1 MSFYKPLFFFAKIN
15 TKLPICQSYL
25 LKFYFTTLLY
35 YFLIRTVYNFK
46 YYLSISTDPLYHSL
60 DHHLI

>member
-46 YYLSISTDPLYHSL
+46 YYLSISTDPL
-60 DHHLI
+60 

>member
-15 TKLPICQSYL
+15 RKLPICQSYL

-46 YYLSISTDPLYHSL
+46 YYLSISIDPLYHSL

>member
-15 TKLPICQSYL
+15 RKLPICQSYL

-46 YYLSISTDPLYHSL
+46 YDLSISIAFLYHSL
-60 DHHLI
+60 DHRLI